1 MISRKACLADAV
13 QIYSLVNSQ
22 CWAGRLLPR
31 TMEEIYQG
39 IRDWVVIEDK
49 KRLIAC
55 GSLQILWEDLAEIRS
70 LVVHQDFQGQGLGR
84 QVVEALIAEARL
96 MRLPVAFALT
106 RTPEFFH
113 RLGFET
119 TAMDN
124 LPRKV
129 WKDCSKCLKR
139 KACDEVAVIYH
150 ISSTPLECALSE
162 PSLAKENE

>member
-1 MISRKACLADAV
+1 MIRRKACLADAGH
-13 QIYSLVNSQ
+13 IYALVNSQ

-39 IRDWVVIEDK
+39 IRDWVVIEDDH
-49 KRLIAC
+49 RLIAC

-70 LVVHQDFQGQGLGR
+70 LVVQQDFQGQGLGR
-84 QVVEALIAEARL
+84 QVVEELIADARL
-96 MRLPVAFALT
+96 MELPVVFALT
-106 RTPEFFH
+106 RTPEFFLS
-113 RLGFET
+113 LGFET

-139 KACDEVAVIYH
+139 KACDEVAVIH
-150 ISSTPLECALSE
+150 RLSSASWKLALSE
-162 PSLAKENE
+162 PSLAKEKE